1 MKKLLTRPAL
11 QVALAAAAVGG
22 LLTWSGHTNHLE
34 ASSHREAPLIADD
47 PLADNTDLYAF
58 RSPDA
63 PTNNSAATVTIVAN
77 YIPFELPQGGPNF
90 NTFGENIRYEIHI
103 KNNTATTGDDITYRF
118 TFTRAN
124 EDPSTFFRVRLG
136 KENLKTTYKLEQSL
150 AGGAFTTLVAAG
162 VVPAPNIG
170 PASITSAAGLGRAN
184 YQAYAESTIQT
195 VGGMKIFCGPT
206 DDAFFTDLG
215 SIFDLG
221 GVRSATAARDGLAR
235 KNVHSIVM
243 QIPVTTL
250 AKAGTPALT
259 ATTTGFEAG
268 LVSPYTIGVW
278 ASASRPAIRTLNPT
292 TGGQTYTVGS
302 TVAPTSG
309 YAGSPD
315 GWVQISRI
323 GMPLTNEVVQAI
335 GLKDEW
341 NAGSPYGA
349 VAKFDAGA
357 KNPELGLYMA
367 DNTPVNGA
375 APKPTG
381 QTYYG
386 EAVPGFANLRIQTKS
401 LAGLLP
407 ASTGLSG
414 GFDFRDGAPG
424 LSPVFG
430 NALTNG
436 TALATTAN
444 GGFGEYLLNNGQSG
458 NPRSVDLLPIFHT
471 GVPNLIPY
479 QLATGKTGGNPLTA
493 GKPFINNFLPT
504 FGDMLRLNMAV
515 PPTSRTSADFS
526 SEGLLAAAVLGLTDP
541 RYTANGANFIA
552 IPNMDG
558 FPNGRRLEDDVTR
571 IELQAVSG
579 VVLAAVGL
587 WYDDY
592 TVGTSTTPV
601 TQQLRNVLG
610 FTTNVEKND
619 TTFRTGFP
627 YVQTPWSGTTAQRIA
642 LAQRSSAGLGL
653 APNLTVASAYPN
665 PTTGATTLRFELAT
679 ASNLNVQISDAAG
692 RRVAS
697 IAAKDYPAG
706 VNEIKWQ
713 PSASIA
719 PGQYIA
725 SIYVGKTLI
734 QSLRVERR

>member
-1 MKKLLTRPAL
+1 MKKTFTRPVL

-34 ASSHREAPLIADD
+34 ASSHREAPLIAED

-63 PTNNSAATVTIVAN
+63 AANDGNATVTIVAN

-90 NTFGENIRYEIHI
+90 NTFGENIRYEIHV
-103 KNNTATTGDDITYRF
+103 KNNTASTGDDITYRF
-118 TFTRAN
+118 TFTRTN
-124 EDPSTFFRVRLG
+124 EDPTTFFRVRLG
-136 KENLKTTYKLEQSL
+136 KENSKTTYKLEQSL
-150 AGGAFTTLVAAG
+150 GGAAFTTLVAAG
-162 VVPAPNIG
+162 KVPAPNIG
-170 PASITSAAGLGRAN
+170 PTSISNAAGLGQAN

-195 VGGMKIFCGPT
+195 VNGMKIFCGPT

-221 GVRSATAARDGLAR
+221 GIRSASSARDGLAR

-243 QIPVTTL
+243 QVPVAML
-250 AKAGTPALT
+250 AKTGAPALT
-259 ATTTGFEAG
+259 AATNILDSNYIVG
-268 LVSPYTIGVW
+268 IW

-292 TGGQTYTVGS
+292 TGGQAHTVGA
-302 TVAPTSG
+302 TVAPTTG
-309 YAGSPD
+309 VTGSPD

-323 GMPLTNEVVQAI
+323 GMPLTNEVVQAV

-341 NAGSPYGA
+341 NAGSPYGQ
-349 VAKFDAGA
+349 VTKFDAGA

-367 DNTPVNGA
+367 DNTPMNGA
-375 APKPTG
+375 AAKPAG

-386 EAVPGFANLRIQTKS
+386 EAVPGFAPLRIQSKS
-401 LAGLLP
+401 LAGGAGLP
-407 ASTGLSG
+407 AA
-414 GFDFRDGAPG
+414 GFDFRNGAAG
-424 LSPVFG
+424 LSGLLG
-430 NALTNG
+430 NALTNN
-436 TALATTAN
+436 TALAPAAS
-444 GGFGEYLLNNGQSG
+444 GGFGEYLLNNGQAG

-515 PPTSRTSADFS
+515 PPTPRNSAAFS
-526 SEGLLAAAVLGLTDP
+526 SEGLVAAAVLGLTNAT
-541 RYTANGANFIA
+541 YAGTSVQF

-571 IELQAVSG
+571 IELQAVGG
-579 VVLAAVGL
+579 VVLAAIGL

-592 TVGTSTTPV
+592 QAGVSTSPV
-601 TQQLRNVLG
+601 TAQLGKVLA
-610 FTTNVEKND
+610 FTTNIEKND
-619 TTFRTGFP
+619 TTFRTAFP

-642 LAQRSSAGLGL
+642 LAQLAPNQTLGL
-653 APNLTVASAYPN
+653 APTLTVASAYPN
-665 PTTGATTLRFELAT
+665 PSTGRTTLRFELAS
-679 ASNLNVQISDAAG
+679 AANLNVQIRDLLG
-692 RRVAS
+692 RQVAT
-697 IAAKDYPAG
+697 IAAKDYPVG
-706 VNEIKWQ
+706 VSEIQWQ
-713 PSASIA
+713 PNASVV
-719 PGQYIA
+719 PGQYVA
-725 SIYVGKTLI
+725 SLYVGKTLV
-734 QSLRVERR
+734 QSLRVERQ